1 MARDVFGNKR
11 LTKEDMY
18 TKKMVTSA
26 DVRMEYYKGIL
37 WFVAGYLYFDYVKS
51 SKTNDCSEFIRL
63 TTIC

>member
-37 WFVAGYLYFDYVKS
+37 WFVAGYLYFHYVIMGW
-51 SKTNDCSEFIRL
+51 TL
-63 TTIC
+63 